1 MKRLAQLAGMTAM
14 VLLLLSCQTY
24 VRRTAIEAPLSEGT
38 AIGVTVRGDNDG
50 ALLNSLY
57 ASMVEQGFRPLMIVD
72 ETAVPEDVAV
82 GRFHVL
88 NGVAGQIQGGG
99 SATLSEALFTEL
111 LDATSFDSSQ
121 TLMTDFRELL
131 SAISQ
136 ATGIQVLL
144 VVETSRNLTASVFA
158 YDAASGAVLGSY
170 FVTANNGPAFLQAI
184 PAGSQEDN
192 RQWVVPGG
200 SVAADERVR
209 AVLLAD
215 DIVSVLAGNR

>member
-1 MKRLAQLAGMTAM
+1 MNRLSRIAAVAVMVS
-14 VLLLLSCQTY
+14 VLLACQTY
-24 VRRTAIEAPLSEGT
+24 VRRTAIETPLSEGT
-38 AIGVTVRGDNDG
+38 AIGVAVRGDSDG
-50 ALLNSLY
+50 SLLNSLY
-57 ASMVEQGFRPLMIVD
+57 ASMVEQGFRPVMIVD

-88 NGVAGQIQGGG
+88 NGVADQVQSGG
-99 SATLSEALFTEL
+99 SATLSEGLFTEL

-131 SAISQ
+131 GVISQ

-158 YDAASGAVLGSY
+158 YDAASGAVLASY
-170 FVTANNGPAFLQAI
+170 FVTASNGPAFLQAI
-184 PAGSQEDN
+184 PAGTQSDN
-192 RQWVVPGG
+192 RQWTVPGG

-215 DIVSVLAGNR
+215 DIVSVLAGSR